1 MQVSIIY
8 LIVNLIVIYYYYYLE
23 DHEFISSGYLV
34 IESLNKVFI
43 LSYPV
48 KCRFPS
54 IIMICMTKLRF
65 SSHLRGVLLVHSL
78 DLSINMGV
86 QES

>member
-1 MQVSIIY
+1 M
-8 LIVNLIVIYYYYYLE
+8 L
-23 DHEFISSGYLV
+23 
-34 IESLNKVFI
+34 ESLNKVFI

-65 SSHLRGVLLVHSL
+65 SSHLRVKVGDQGPQGAAKVLLVHSL
-78 DLSINMGV
+78 DLPINMGV